1 MSNVEET
8 HLDVLQNME
17 FTIVRHY
24 REEPALIDLDV
35 QDAVEALIR
44 HYSAEEGQRH
54 AAEPQLADR
63 PARLFGALKE
73 TCEWRL
79 GRAHLADLAA
89 QPGARLAVTDLLEC
103 LKRIRKSIRRWNRE
117 YGRQG
122 YLKFVSQYVG

>member
-1 MSNVEET
+1 
-8 HLDVLQNME
+8 
-17 FTIVRHY
+17 
-24 REEPALIDLDV
+24 
-35 QDAVEALIR
+35 
-44 HYSAEEGQRH
+44 
-54 AAEPQLADR
+54 
-63 PARLFGALKE
+63 
-73 TCEWRL
+73 L